1 MELPA
6 APPPLVLIADNDV
19 GVNAL
24 LADILADRGLTCES
38 VHDGEAAWARLQAGG
53 VDVLVTDLDMPRL
66 DGRELIRRLSQLS
79 VCPATVVIS
88 GFMDRDF
95 EATLD
100 RHPGVRH
107 VLRKPFDVLR
117 FADLVAAAVPRAE
130 GPTSSC

>member
-6 APPPLVLIADNDV
+6 ASSHLVLIADNDV

-24 LADILADRGLTCES
+24 LTGILTDRGLTCES

-53 VDVLVTDLDMPRL
+53 VGVLVTDLDMPRL
-66 DGRELIRRLSQLS
+66 DGRELVQRLSQLPA
-79 VCPATVVIS
+79 CPATFVIS
-88 GFMDRDF
+88 GFMDRDL

-117 FADLVAAAVPRAE
+117 FAELVAAAVQEDEAS
-130 GPTSSC
+130 TSS